1 MFQSRQRALGLS
13 FVLAVSVIWVVAS
26 FLVQDLEQ
34 LGVHPVVVTAVSN
47 SLFAV
52 YLPVY
57 FLSRFLSRAGA
68 GATTAD
74 TSASLSAAPSVKLA
88 GDRVD
93 LPSFADWKEDW
104 RGALGVL
111 WDNQLFRAAV
121 HVAPLWFFAQLTF
134 NASLAATSVTSNTI
148 LSSTSSLFTF
158 LFSVVMLSERFT
170 YFKLGCIVSLM
181 LGTAMVVSSD
191 GIGARGDG
199 GGEGEGEGGGG
210 AAGGSRSVYGDLL
223 CVVSAALYG
232 MYTVSIRKRIQ
243 GDDEAVPMTL
253 FFSFMGVLIFLTTVP
268 VLLIL
273 GLVGV
278 PLGALSW
285 SIFGLLVLKGC
296 LDNVLSDYLWARS
309 ILLIGP
315 TLATSGLALQVPIAV
330 VSDALIS
337 RPAWMG
343 DLVTILL
350 TTIGGSV
357 ILGAFFGLNLE
368 SAGEED
374 SGGALDI

>member
-1 MFQSRQRALGLS
+1 MFQSRQRALGLL

-57 FLSRFLSRAGA
+57 LLSRFLSSAGG

-74 TSASLSAAPSVKLA
+74 TSASLSSPPNKLA

-93 LPSFADWKEDW
+93 LPSFAEWKEDW

-191 GIGARGDG
+191 GVGARGDAG
-199 GGEGEGEGGGG
+199 GEGEGGGG

-223 CVVSAALYG
+223 CVVSAMLYG

-337 RPAWMG
+337 QPAWMG
-343 DLVTILL
+343 DLATILL